1 MTECDLHTFFMSNPN
16 RSAGARRTHLL
27 QMAYPVNFIAVS
39 KLPPTTGGGYR
50 WWFTS
55 KDAAAL
61 LKPFN
66 KAVQLQDLMKC
77 SIKGLKY
84 YAMYVGTTSDLME
97 RCEWHLKD
105 HNPASIRSKTLS
117 NLRHTIGALLGLKC
131 AFSQKAVSD
140 ILSRCYFEWI
150 PLAEY
155 KEWEKNELST
165 TAYSYPLN
173 IQNNKTVSKQVI
185 QRLKELREQYL

>member
-55 KDAAAL
+55 KDAVAL

-117 NLRHTIGALLGLKC
+117 NLRHTIGALLGLKR
-131 AFSQKAVSD
+131 AVSQQAVSAV
-140 ILSRCYFEWI
+140 LSRCYFEWI
-150 PLAEY
+150 PLTEY
-155 KEWEKNELST
+155 KEWEKDELRS

>member
-1 MTECDLHTFFMSNPN
+1 
-16 RSAGARRTHLL
+16 
-27 QMAYPVNFIAVS
+27 MAYPVNFIAVS

-117 NLRHTIGALLGLKC
+117 NLRHTIGALLGLKR
-131 AFSQKAVSD
+131 AFSQRAVSD
-140 ILSRCYFEWI
+140 ILSHCYFEWI

-155 KEWEKNELST
+155 KEWEKNELRS

>member
-50 WWFTS
+50 WWFTN

-117 NLRHTIGALLGLKC
+117 NLRHTIGALLGLKR
-131 AFSQKAVSD
+131 AVSQQAVSAV
-140 ILSRCYFEWI
+140 LSRCYFEWI
-150 PLAEY
+150 PLTGY
-155 KEWEKNELST
+155 KEWEKNELSS

-173 IQNNKTVSKQVI
+173 IQNNKTVSKHVI

>member
-1 MTECDLHTFFMSNPN
+1 
-16 RSAGARRTHLL
+16 
-27 QMAYPVNFIAVS
+27 MAYPVNFIAVS

-55 KDAAAL
+55 KDAVAL

-117 NLRHTIGALLGLKC
+117 NLRHTIGALLGLKR
-131 AFSQKAVSD
+131 AVSQQAVSTV
-140 ILSRCYFEWI
+140 LSRCYFEWI
-150 PLAEY
+150 PLTEY
-155 KEWEKNELST
+155 KEWEKEELSS

-185 QRLKELREQYL
+185 QRLKELRERYL

>member
-1 MTECDLHTFFMSNPN
+1 MICH
-16 RSAGARRTHLL
+16 
-27 QMAYPVNFIAVS
+27 MAYPANFIAVS

-50 WWFTS
+50 WWFPS

-66 KAVQLQDLMKC
+66 KAVTLQDLMKC

-84 YAMYVGTTSDLME
+84 YALYVGSTSDLLE

-117 NLRHTIGALLGLKC
+117 NLRHTIGALLGLKRSV
-131 AFSQKAVSD
+131 SQKAVST
-140 ILSRCYFEWI
+140 ILSHCYFEWI
-150 PLAEY
+150 PMDNY
-155 KEWEKNELST
+155 KDWEKEELRST
-165 TAYSYPLN
+165 EYCYPLN
-173 IQNNKTVSKQVI
+173 INNNRTVSKAVI
-185 QRLKELREQYL
+185 QRLKNLRTQYL